1 MNPIVEF
8 CISNLAKGGDYV
20 YNQLEN
26 DPGIDVL
33 EYGCLQ
39 NCGICSSGLYALVN
53 GDIVEGESITKK
65 IRTYRRNM
73 DFLGGNCYDSD

>member
-8 CISNLAKGGDYV
+8 CISNMARGQYV
-20 YNQLEN
+20 YDQLEE
-26 DPGIDVL
+26 DPDVDVL

-53 GDIVEGESITKK
+53 GDIVEGETPTELLNNIYKH
-65 IRTYRRNM
+65 RRNM
-73 DFLGGNCYDSD
+73 DF

>member
-8 CISNLAKGGDYV
+8 CISNMARGGQYV
-20 YNQLEN
+20 YDQLEE
-26 DPGIDVL
+26 DPDVDVL

-53 GDIVEGESITKK
+53 GDIVEGETPTELLNNIYKHIEETW
-65 IRTYRRNM
+65 I
-73 DFLGGNCYDSD
+73 F

>member
-1 MNPIVEF
+1 MNPIIEF

-26 DPGIDVL
+26 DPCVDVL

-53 GDIVEGESITKK
+53 GDIVEGDSPDDLLQK
-65 IRTYRRNM
+65 IYAHIEETWI
-73 DFLGGNCYDSD
+73 F

>member
-8 CISNLAKGGDYV
+8 CISNFKVEIMYIINLKMI
-20 YNQLEN
+20 QTF
-26 DPGIDVL
+26 L

-53 GDIVEGESITKK
+53 GDIVEGESPDDLLQKYLF
-65 IRTYRRNM
+65 TYRRNM
-73 DFLGGNCYDSD
+73 DF

>member
-8 CISNLAKGGDYV
+8 CISNMARGGQYV
-20 YNQLEN
+20 YDQLEE
-26 DPGIDVL
+26 DPDVDVL

-53 GDIVEGESITKK
+53 GDIVEGETPTELLNNIYK
-65 IRTYRRNM
+65 TYRRNM
-73 DFLGGNCYDSD
+73 DF